1 MFCILLDGMLH
12 RPGLKGR
19 GQALKMFFFRLM
31 FNLYPPYLG
40 AGIRVKSI
48 SPDFRD
54 IVVQMKRHWY
64 TRNYVG
70 THFGG
75 SLYSM
80 TDPFYMLMVIKNLGR
95 EYIVWDKAASIE
107 FLKPGRGKMVAHFQ
121 VTEAQLKEIRE
132 NTKDGQ
138 KYTPVWPIDVVDEHG
153 EAVARIQ
160 KTLYI
165 RKKRHH

>member
-1 MFCILLDGMLH
+1 MKLFLYRM
-12 RPGLKGR
+12 
-19 GQALKMFFFRLM
+19 M

-40 AGIRVKSI
+40 AGIRVKRI

-64 TRNYVG
+64 NRNYVG

-80 TDPFYMLMVIKNLGR
+80 TDPFYMLMLLKNLGP
-95 EYIVWDKAASIE
+95 EYIVWDQGASIE
-107 FLKPGRGKMVAHFQ
+107 FLKPGKGKMTAHFQ
-121 VTEAQLKEIRE
+121 LTESQLEEVRE
-132 NTKDGQ
+132 NAEDGE
-138 KYTPVWPIDVVDEHG
+138 KYTPTWPIEVVDEGG
-153 EAVARIQ
+153 EVVARIQ

-165 RKKRHH
+165 RKKRQHRK

>member
-1 MFCILLDGMLH
+1 MGTRL
-12 RPGLKGR
+12 
-19 GQALKMFFFRLM
+19 FRWL
-31 FNLYPPYLG
+31 FNWYPPYLG

-54 IVVQMKRHWY
+54 IVVQMKQHWY
-64 TRNYVG
+64 NRNYVG

-80 TDPFYMLMVIKNLGR
+80 TDPFYMIMLVKNLGP

-107 FLKPGRGKMVAHFQ
+107 FIKPGRGKMIARF
-121 VTEAQLKEIRE
+121 QLKEARLE
-132 NTKDGQ
+132 EVRHNTAEGQ
-138 KYTPVWPIDVVDEHG
+138 KYTPTWPIDVVDEEH
-153 EAVARIQ
+153 EVVAKIR

-165 RKKRHH
+165 RKKQRHRK

>member
-1 MFCILLDGMLH
+1 MKRL
-12 RPGLKGR
+12 
-19 GQALKMFFFRLM
+19 FFRWM

-48 SPDFRD
+48 APDFRD

-80 TDPFYMLMVIKNLGR
+80 TDPFYMLMLMKNLGS
-95 EYIVWDKAASIE
+95 EYIVWDQAASIE
-107 FLKPGRGKMVAHFQ
+107 FLKPGKGKMTAHFQ
-121 VTEAQLKEIRE
+121 VTEIQLEEVRR
-132 NTKDGQ
+132 NTEDGQ
-138 KYTPVWPIDVVDEHG
+138 KYTPVWPIEVVDEAG
-153 EAVARIQ
+153 ETVARIQ

-165 RKKRHH
+165 RKKHRNRG